1 MGAIDLGHPRSN
13 DMFLSEGEGWPGG
26 DNEQALISKK
36 EVSREKECGKPAG
49 GKYQLVVEQ
58 EIRLS
63 VENATEMGHRD
74 FKRGQGLKAAFKEIN
89 VLTVKDGW

>member
-63 VENATEMGHRD
+63 VENATEVSYEG
-74 FKRGQGLKAAFKEIN
+74 KAAFEEIN
-89 VLTVKDGW
+89 FLTVKDGW